1 MKMLPV
7 VLFILLVISASGFSN
22 YPSDEYNRALTMQTQ
37 LEKTPI
43 EPADRETIAR
53 RYNFLT
59 GELPEISP
67 PPEWQTGMQR
77 EFWVINTDKP
87 ATIAVTAEAVFIGEH
102 FVAWVQTGSYN
113 SISSEIIY
121 QFTQFDQ
128 DIYPELRSVF
138 GEEQSPGIDHDM
150 RIHALFTSEAG
161 SGILG
166 YFSSRDEDHPSV
178 SPHSNAMEMFI
189 LDAAMLNGDPRQ
201 VTNTL
206 AHEFQ
211 HMIHFA
217 HDPNED
223 SNIDEGFSGYAELLI
238 GNRLSTTYEKSFLS
252 NPDVS
257 ISHWPVDE
265 SGIPSYGA
273 SFLFTKYLA
282 DRLGV
287 DFLKLIVQEPENG
300 LDGIDAALNDTYTK
314 DTSLSANRFY
324 AEWIAANL
332 LNALGQ
338 SQGNYHYNDYEL
350 PIPGNQSMIQPLSCE
365 GQTVESTAR
374 QYGTDY
380 YQLDCNEGTYQ
391 IEITGEETI
400 PVLSLSSDDENISWW
415 SNSGS
420 NSNTWMQR
428 NFDLTQ
434 TNAPV
439 SLQFRLN
446 YDLEN
451 AFDFLYLL
459 ISTDDGESWQIL
471 KSKYGTDD
479 NESGFN
485 LGLGWTGKS
494 NGWKD
499 ESIDLSSYAGKNVII
514 RFDMITDQ
522 ALSAQGALI
531 DDIRIDPINFLDE
544 GQPLYPEWTASG
556 FVRLDNLL
564 PQNYTIVSVTG
575 QTVAESAAIETS
587 NAKQLTCDFNETSE
601 SICAFGISPIN
612 RLSRVP
618 APYRIKIIK
627 TDQ

>member
-1 MKMLPV
+1 ML
-7 VLFILLVISASGFSN
+7 
-22 YPSDEYNRALTMQTQ
+22 
-37 LEKTPI
+37 
-43 EPADRETIAR
+43 
-53 RYNFLT
+53 
-59 GELPEISP
+59 
-67 PPEWQTGMQR
+67 
-77 EFWVINTDKP
+77 
-87 ATIAVTAEAVFIGEH
+87 
-102 FVAWVQTGSYN
+102 
-113 SISSEIIY
+113 
-121 QFTQFDQ
+121 
-128 DIYPELRSVF
+128 
-138 GEEQSPGIDHDM
+138 
-150 RIHALFTSEAG
+150 
-161 SGILG
+161 
-166 YFSSRDEDHPSV
+166 
-178 SPHSNAMEMFI
+178 
-189 LDAAMLNGDPRQ
+189 
-201 VTNTL
+201 
-206 AHEFQ
+206 
-211 HMIHFA
+211 
-217 HDPNED
+217 
-223 SNIDEGFSGYAELLI
+223 
-238 GNRLSTTYEKSFLS
+238 
-252 NPDVS
+252 
-257 ISHWPVDE
+257 
-265 SGIPSYGA
+265 
-273 SFLFTKYLA
+273 
-282 DRLGV
+282 
-287 DFLKLIVQEPENG
+287 
-300 LDGIDAALNDTYTK
+300 
-314 DTSLSANRFY
+314 
-324 AEWIAANL
+324 
-332 LNALGQ
+332 
-338 SQGNYHYNDYEL
+338 
-350 PIPGNQSMIQPLSCE
+350 QPLSCE
-365 GQTVESTAR
+365 EQTVESTAR

-380 YQLDCNEGTYQ
+380 YQLDCKEGTYQ

-485 LGLGWTGKS
+485 LGFGWTGKS
-494 NGWKD
+494 NGWKV
-499 ESIDLSSYAGKNVII
+499 ESFDLSSYAGKNVII

-531 DDIRIDPINFLDE
+531 DDIRIDAINFLDE
-544 GQPLYPEWTASG
+544 GQPLHPEWTASG
-556 FVRLDNLL
+556 FVRLDNRL